1 MADKKKRSPLSFIVG
16 LIVLSLAAVGI
27 ISIAS
32 TVGDELSDKSR
43 EKNLLELSE
52 YEKFVAPVIM
62 YDPDTFDDITMANTE
77 QLISIAIWS
86 ILESDLTPD
95 SYEYTDD
102 GSMIIPEADVEG
114 KFRQLFGEEAV
125 LKHSTVDGGGIYFSY
140 SEDNCSYI
148 IPITGVTP
156 IYTPKVESATE
167 RDSAVILTVGYL
179 ASTDW
184 TQDAEGNMVSPEPA
198 KYMKITLGKN
208 SDGSF
213 YLRAIQT
220 AE

>member
-1 MADKKKRSPLSFIVG
+1 MAEKKRRSPLSFIVG
-16 LIVLSLAAVGI
+16 LIVLSLSAVGVISI
-27 ISIAS
+27 ISTVSGDIA
-32 TVGDELSDKSR
+32 EKNR
-43 EKNLLELSE
+43 EKSLLQLSE

-86 ILESDLTPD
+86 VLDSDLAPD
-95 SYEYTDD
+95 TYEYTE
-102 GSMIIPEADVEG
+102 GGMIIPETDVEG
-114 KFRQLFGEEAV
+114 KFRELFGSEAV
-125 LKHSTVDGGGIYFSY
+125 LTHATVDGGGIYFSY
-140 SEDNCSYI
+140 SEDNSSYI

-156 IYTPKVESATE
+156 IYTPKVIEATE
-167 RDSAVILTVGYL
+167 RNSTVILTVGYL
-179 ASTDW
+179 ASSDW
-184 TQDAEGNMVSPEPA
+184 AQDSEGNMISPEPA

-213 YLRAIQT
+213 YLRALQT

>member
-1 MADKKKRSPLSFIVG
+1 MADKKRRSPLSFIVG
-16 LIVLSLAAVGI
+16 LIVLCLTAAGIVSIVSMVSQELIERKNEASLMQM
-27 ISIAS
+27 
-32 TVGDELSDKSR
+32 K
-43 EKNLLELSE
+43 E

-86 ILESDLTPD
+86 ILDSDLPPD
-95 SYEYTDD
+95 AYEYTD
-102 GSMIIPEADVEG
+102 GGMIIPQTDVEE
-114 KFRQLFGEEAV
+114 KFRKLFGNEAAIT
-125 LKHSTVDGGGIYFSY
+125 HSTVDGGGIYFSY
-140 SEDNCSYI
+140 SEDNSSYI
-148 IPITGVTP
+148 IPLTGVTP
-156 IYTPKVESATE
+156 IYTPKVTEIVE
-167 RDSAVILTVGYL
+167 RDSTVILTVGYL

-184 TQDAEGNMVSPEPA
+184 AQDSEGNIISPEPA

-213 YLRAIQT
+213 YLRALQT